1 MKNSEYF
8 ELIEKRLGEY
18 FDFVRDFPFDGV
30 TFDLKAISNVRNEK
44 YFAFKEATLYAYENN
59 EILLFKYTEKMN
71 DDIFE
76 KLSNM
81 MKENIVEFVD
91 LSDDHMSSLINCVIV
106 VDEEIEESL
115 IEKVKKFK
123 YHKSF
128 SFGFK
133 GWADMMFTV
142 VNLKDGQV
150 YNNKKLKRQTRLLL
164 PL

>member
-1 MKNSEYF
+1 MKSSEYF
-8 ELIEKRLGEY
+8 ELIEKRLGGY

-59 EILLFKYTEKMN
+59 EILLFKYTESMN
-71 DDIFE
+71 EDIFD
-76 KLSNM
+76 KLSTI
-81 MKENIVEFVD
+81 MKDNIAEFVD
-91 LSDDHMSSLINCVIV
+91 LSEDHMSSVINCVILINEDV
-106 VDEEIEESL
+106 EEQL
-115 IEKVKKFK
+115 VEKIKKFK

-133 GWADMMFTV
+133 GWADMMFTL
-142 VNLKDGQV
+142 VNLKDGRV
-150 YNNKKLKRQTRLLL
+150 YNNKKLKRQTKLLL